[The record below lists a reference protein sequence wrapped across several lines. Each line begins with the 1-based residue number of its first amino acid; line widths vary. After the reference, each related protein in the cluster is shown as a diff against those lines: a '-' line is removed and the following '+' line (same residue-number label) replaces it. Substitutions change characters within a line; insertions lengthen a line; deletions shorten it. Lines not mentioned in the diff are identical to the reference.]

1 MFHLLFLLLEQHLQL
16 FQNYQKKLFRITGTK
31 LDTAEDIVFIASP
44 STEVVIEV
52 CIDNIPRK
60 IVKQIPIIHILVLLN
75 ILLKLESP
83 ILLFKLFIIENAIDK
98 VKNGTTKVEIIYPTK
113 LHIKSNKGF
122 IKEIVVIDPVAIK
135 TPVKKG
141 DMICIKLVNVV
152 IVDLNISITTT
163 KVLSKI
169 LDNSKKVTKLHI
181 FIILLSLSNSKFL
194 IIDIITKIIIML
206 TLLFKTIFISLKNI
220 FNI

>member
-1 MFHLLFLLLEQHLQL
+1 MFHLLFLLLELHPQL
-16 FQNYQKKLFRITGTK
+16 FQNYLKKPFRITGTK
-31 LDTAEDIVFIASP
+31 LDTAEDIVLIVSP
-44 STEVVIEV
+44 STEVVIDV

-60 IVKQIPIIHILVLLN
+60 IVKQIPTIHILVLLN

-83 ILLFKLFIIENAIDK
+83 ILLFKLFIIENAMDK

-113 LHIKSNKGF
+113 LHIKSNNGL

-135 TPVKKG
+135 TPVKNG
-141 DMICIKLVNVV
+141 DIICIKVVNVV

-163 KVLSKI
+163 KVLS
-169 LDNSKKVTKLHI
+169 NTPESSKNVTKLHI
-181 FIILLSLSNSKFL
+181 FIILLSFSNSKFL
-194 IIDIITKIIIML
+194 IIAITTKIIIIL

-220 FNI
+220 FNT